1 MLHSG
6 IRDSLF
12 CMTFQAQGSVLFGV
26 KNRLS
31 QLKGKKTLIRFSS
44 SIRLE
49 VGGGRGNRKGIA
61 DLIKLGV
68 KNFKTSFLPL
78 LYK

>member
-6 IRDSLF
+6 LRDSLF

-31 QLKGKKTLIRFSS
+31 QLFIS
-44 SIRLE
+44 SIRPE
-49 VGGGRGNRKGIA
+49 VGGGRGSRKGIA

-78 LYK
+78 L

>member
-6 IRDSLF
+6 LRDSLF
-12 CMTFQAQGSVLFGV
+12 CMTFQAQGSVLFGL

-31 QLKGKKTLIRFSS
+31 QLKGKKKTLIRFFS
-44 SIRLE
+44 SIRPE
-49 VGGGRGNRKGIA
+49 VGGGRGSRKGIG

-68 KNFKTSFLPL
+68 KIFKTSFLPSL
-78 LYK
+78 